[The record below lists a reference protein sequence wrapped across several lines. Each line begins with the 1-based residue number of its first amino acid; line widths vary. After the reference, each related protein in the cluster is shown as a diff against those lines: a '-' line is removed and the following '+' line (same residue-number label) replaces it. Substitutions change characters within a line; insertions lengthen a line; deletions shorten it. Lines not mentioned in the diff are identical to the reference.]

1 MKVELLITRC
11 TLPRITVNREDINL
25 TRNYF
30 YYILMKLE
38 KLFLRRLLSIEYRK
52 LKDAPKVWRGN
63 ILGNTINK
71 MNCGWMM

>member
-52 LKDAPKVWRGN
+52 LKDAPKVWSGN